1 MSSSAGELVHRLRLR
16 TSSAEDAIVIRCAGR
31 LTSEHTELLRD
42 EFMRVLPRT
51 KRIVLDLSDLRH
63 MDSSG
68 LGSLVRLYVSAKSAN
83 CDLQLVNLSQRVKEL
98 LGLTN
103 LLSMF
108 TACGQYLTK
117 LP

>member
-1 MSSSAGELVHRLRLR
+1 M
-16 TSSAEDAIVIRCAGR
+16 IRCAGR
-31 LTSEHTELLRD
+31 LTSEHTEQLRD
-42 EFMRVLPRT
+42 EFLRVLPGT

-63 MDSSG
+63 VDNTG

-108 TACGQYLTK
+108 TACGQYLTR